1 MRIVAC
7 ADATTRARA
16 DVGRGAMRDPRILAP
31 TYNTIVYTLTVF
43 TFTSYF
49 MMSELFIS
57 VRYEYAGRSI

>member
-1 MRIVAC
+1 
-7 ADATTRARA
+7 
-16 DVGRGAMRDPRILAP
+16 MRDPRILAP